1 MFFTKTKIKWVIIFS
16 LVLANIFV
24 YFYFSSSNSRDYL
37 TLAVLD
43 IGQGDAIL
51 IEDKAGHQILIDGGP
66 DQKILAELPKFM
78 SVSDRSLDLLILS
91 HPHADHLVGLVEILK
106 RYEVAGVLEAG
117 AVYDSAIYRE
127 WHRLLQEKN
136 IPIILARRG
145 EKIRLADAELDILA
159 PFENWS
165 GRSAKEIHDS
175 MVVAQLLVASS
186 SVAILTGDMEQDL
199 EQRLL
204 ASEGNLQAKILKIGH
219 HGSKTSSSENFVK
232 KVAPEYAVISVAK
245 KNRYGHPYPAT
256 LELLKKLGLEV
267 LQTSEEGSIVFRTCS
282 SGVCRL

>member
-1 MFFTKTKIKWVIIFS
+1 MTRTRIKWGIILILF
-16 LVLANIFV
+16 LANIFV
-24 YFYFSSSNSRDYL
+24 WFNFSSFNSRDYL

-43 IGQGDAIL
+43 IGQGDAIF

-106 RYEVAGVLEAG
+106 RYQVAGVLEAG

-127 WHRLLQEKN
+127 WHRLLAEKK

-145 EKIRLADAELDILA
+145 ERIRLADAELEILA
-159 PFENWS
+159 PFENWR
-165 GRSAKEIHDS
+165 GRSSKEVHDS
-175 MVVAQLLVASS
+175 MVVARLLVAST

-256 LELLKKLGLEV
+256 LKMLENLNLEV
-267 LQTSEEGSIVFRTCS
+267 LQTSEEGAIVFRTCS